1 MNDRN
6 RHPGDFPGD
15 NGGPEDR
22 DPLDGANESSLGA
35 GSGENGGRPG
45 AMEALDA
52 LLRREIEPGPE
63 AWDRMEQALMG
74 RIRDRREYEEPID
87 EVIAD
92 GEDLPPRHWQRLESR
107 LEDRIRAAGEIP
119 EWERLLKADEQQAL
133 GRWEGM
139 EETLFARM
147 RDAEKREG
155 WENLLR
161 AEVAPSAGA
170 LERIESRL
178 DARFAAADALP
189 AWEQALKADVYPAP
203 GRWEAMEQG
212 LDARIERQRKLEALS
227 TRPLWLGLGFY
238 LNRPLTRMA
247 AGLVIGAG
255 LALGAWRFWQESLR
269 PIDTYIYQAQGS
281 SAGEFEAALAKGKPA
296 ITPAIAGLGSGDPAI
311 QAKEDGA
318 LVVVN
323 RRGFVDLRNG
333 SRLEI
338 REASRRKV
346 HYHVAFTGKGGVGG
360 NATFFV
366 NKAGKGEKFLV
377 STPDYRIEVMGTY
390 FRVDP
395 GMDGRFSTTVL
406 EGQVRIRD
414 EDGGVRIL
422 EAGQTLIYDPAL
434 DRYRVQDGGRMVPR
448 SAIESLPGVEEL
460 SASGI
465 LSLSSEASQAEVRID
480 GRYRGL
486 TPLVVLVPPGAHALR
501 LTKDGHAPFDTVIT
515 VLEGATR
522 RLAAHLSPLDS
533 LPTASLAAA
542 RPEPA
547 APKPGPSASPNR
559 DHRPSEPSKDIA
571 PPDPGEAA
579 RLLHLADQIQARDW
593 NGAIAL
599 YAEVLEHPG
608 ATAMRKEAAQFSIA
622 RLRADH
628 EVDKAQAIED
638 FLRYLALHPDG
649 AFAGESW
656 MRLAELEVGRNPDKA
671 IEYYLRCI
679 AKFPRH
685 HRLSEL
691 QHRLGLLYLQNR
703 RFDEAVSMFRQSL
716 GNVLYNSGS
725 ERKRINASLYR
736 ALVEKGD
743 LEAARHVAEQM
754 GSSPETEPAPR

>member
-1 MNDRN
+1 
-6 RHPGDFPGD
+6 
-15 NGGPEDR
+15 
-22 DPLDGANESSLGA
+22 
-35 GSGENGGRPG
+35 
-45 AMEALDA
+45 MEALDA

-63 AWDRMEQALMG
+63 AWDRMEQSLMS

-92 GEDLPPRHWQRLESR
+92 GEDLPSRHWQRLEAR
-107 LEDRIRAAGEIP
+107 LEDRIRAAGVTP
-119 EWERLLKADEQQAL
+119 EWERMLMADEQPPL
-133 GRWEGM
+133 GRWEAM
-139 EETLFARM
+139 ETALSVRM
-147 RDAEKREG
+147 QDTAKREG
-155 WENLLR
+155 WENLLC
-161 AEVAPSAGA
+161 AEEAPSAGS
-170 LERIESRL
+170 LESIASKLDSRI
-178 DARFAAADALP
+178 AAASILP
-189 AWEQALKADVYPAP
+189 AWEQTLKAELFPAP

-212 LDARIERQRKLEALS
+212 LDARIERHQKLEALS
-227 TRPLWLGLGFY
+227 ARPFWLSLGLY
-238 LNRPLTRMA
+238 MNRPLARAA

-255 LALGAWRFWQESLR
+255 LALGAWRFWQERLS

-281 SAGEFEAALAKGKPA
+281 SAGDLEATLAKGVPA
-296 ITPAIAGLGSGDPAI
+296 LKPAIAGLGSEDPSI

-323 RRGFVDLRNG
+323 RRGFVDIRNG

-346 HYHVAFTGKGGVGG
+346 HYRVAFSGRGGAAG

-366 NKAGKGEKFLV
+366 NKAGKGERFLV

-395 GMDGRFSTTVL
+395 GLDGRFSTTVL

-434 DRYRVQDGGRMVPR
+434 DRYRVQDGGRIVPR
-448 SAIESLPGVEEL
+448 SAIEPLPGVEEL
-460 SASGI
+460 GASGI
-465 LSLSSEASQAEVRID
+465 LSLASEANQAEVRID

-501 LTKDGHAPFDTVIT
+501 LTKDGHAPFDTIIT
-515 VLEGATR
+515 VAEGATR
-522 RLAAHLSPLDS
+522 RLAARLTPLDS
-533 LPTASLAAA
+533 LSTAPLAAI
-542 RPEPA
+542 RPEQA
-547 APKPGPSASPNR
+547 APKRGPA
-559 DHRPSEPSKDIA
+559 EPSDRDGGA
-571 PPDPGEAA
+571 PVSPEAIPLPDPGEAA
-579 RLLHLADQIQARDW
+579 RLLHMADQIQARDW
-593 NGAIAL
+593 NAAIAL
-599 YAEVLEHPG
+599 YTRILEHPG

-622 RLRADH
+622 RLRADN
-628 EVDKAQAIED
+628 EADKSQAKED

-656 MRLAELEVGRNPDKA
+656 LRLAELEVGRDPDKA

-703 RFDEAVSMFRQSL
+703 RYDEAVSMFRQSL
-716 GNVLYNSGS
+716 GNVLYNSGG
-725 ERKRINASLYR
+725 ERRRIHSSLYR
-736 ALVEKGD
+736 AFVEKGD
-743 LEAARHVAEQM
+743 LEAARRIAEQM
-754 GSSPETEPAPR
+754 DPSPEAGPARE